1 MAGVLEAISGYATD
15 YYRNLRLSKMETE
28 FKTLEEEEAEEI
40 QRIIATDILD
50 VYDTHLLIDKT
61 TYVRCIIGGLSEEDV
76 DGLPPG
82 LTEEAIERLKALSNG
97 GARVEICTSLKKI
110 PRMIVGNEMK
120 EAYAGNA
127 IDKKNANEHNE
138 GSYEELQLKYEKRD
152 IEATYVD
159 NRYYSQNAF
168 YASFIITLMGTE
180 KEVFETEAQA
190 IGVLESE
197 LIEYSIPNE
206 LMLPAFIASRPFPV
220 RDSRFEVKIHS
231 DTAAIICTST
241 SLNSTIDDEG
251 FLFGKDKKT
260 LADII
265 VDENN
270 KPSKHRVYFGPTGS
284 GKTFTVTMH
293 IRRAMSLYG
302 CRACVITP
310 KHEKDNFMALAKH
323 LGDKAEVICIGEFGD
338 PINIL
343 QIVYDEKSMGNSKE
357 AYSKA
362 YFRHIRVIKQ
372 FFATWLDGE
381 DFSAAAKGYLE
392 DTLHKVYKL
401 AGIKRKEPKTWK
413 ENPMPLLKQLRAI
426 WVADAADHKL
436 SAKTRASAEALA
448 RKTAAIDEDGSLCYL
463 NDVPKK
469 PINYEADFLLF
480 DISGVD
486 EEIKDAMNV
495 YVTGTVGNRFQTDL
509 DKETIVIVDE
519 ARVFLRNKF
528 LNNFMADGVAL
539 GRSYKVFFWLITQ
552 NPGDF
557 EKNGVEEMF
566 KSNIPISIVMGA
578 TLKEHN
584 VAPVKRYFY
593 LTDSEVSELTKC
605 QQGEGILNIDGE
617 TYLVRFEPTLEEYA
631 VIKGLNVADVTLPV
645 IASSEYEIR
654 PEYRKCVEQHKVI
667 LKDWVS
673 GNADKLKDDG
683 WIKRPYLPRIE
694 GRGSC
699 VLFYKQGTIQGDQ
712 VCIPDVLNMKVEH
725 LCCVIQIQGFAI
737 AHGLRVEVDHK
748 EGADVK
754 IWVNGKLYAVE
765 YETGVNTIEMLLKK
779 KKALLAECEDFR
791 FVCAADPKTYAKI
804 SGIVGEEYVAPRGD
818 SLMAWLNSVVKG
830 ENTRPSSGVA
840 FEETEGTKID
850 VAKYEVGGMED
861 EELGG
866 LMPEFMLK
874 MVNEGMTSDQKRS
887 FIAKLKVK
895 DTEKREERTHIDD
908 SGVSPV
914 IIEGE

>member
-1 MAGVLEAISGYATD
+1 MAGVIESVCGYATD
-15 YYRNLRLSKMETE
+15 YYRNLRLSKMESE
-28 FKTLEEEEAEEI
+28 FKSLEEEEAQEI
-40 QRIIATDILD
+40 QDIIATDILE
-50 VYDTHLLIDKT
+50 VYDTHLLIDKN

-82 LTEEAIERLKALSNG
+82 LTEESIERIKELTNG

-110 PRMIVGNEMK
+110 PRMIVSSEMK

-127 IDKKNANEHNE
+127 IDKKNAEEHNE
-138 GSYEELQLKYEKRD
+138 GSYEELKLKYEKID
-152 IEATYVD
+152 IEATYRD

-180 KEVFETEAQA
+180 KEVFETEAQVV
-190 IGVLESE
+190 GVLESE
-197 LIEYSIPNE
+197 LIEYSIPYE
-206 LMLPAFIASRPFPV
+206 LMLPAFLVSRPFPN

-231 DTAAIICTST
+231 DTAAILCTST

-251 FLFGKDKKT
+251 FIFGKDRNT

-265 VDENN
+265 INENV
-270 KPSKHRVYFGPTGS
+270 KPSKHRVYFGPTGA

-293 IRRAMSLYG
+293 IRRAMSIYG

-310 KHEKDNFMALAKH
+310 KHEKDNFMALANH
-323 LGDKAEVICIGEFGD
+323 LGNKAEVICIGEFGD
-338 PINIL
+338 PINLL
-343 QIVYDEKSMGNSKE
+343 QIVYDEKSMGNSAA
-357 AYSKA
+357 AYSRA

-392 DTLHKVYKL
+392 ETLHKVYKQ

-413 ENPMPLLKQLRAI
+413 NPMPLLKDLRAI
-426 WVADAADHKL
+426 WVADSTDKKL
-436 SAKTRASAEALA
+436 SAKVRAVAEALA
-448 RKTAAIDEDGSLCYL
+448 RKTAAIDEDGSFNFL
-463 NDVPKK
+463 NRNPDK
-469 PINYEADFLLF
+469 PINYAADFILF

-486 EEIKDAMNV
+486 DELKDAMNV
-495 YVTGTVGNRFQTDL
+495 FVTGIVGNRFQSDL
-509 DKETIVIVDE
+509 EKETIVIVDE

-539 GRSYKVFFWLITQ
+539 GRSYKVFFWIITQ

-578 TLKEHN
+578 TLKDHN
-584 VAPVKRYFY
+584 VAPVQRYFH
-593 LTDSEVSELTKC
+593 LTNSEVEELCTS
-605 QQGEGILNIDGE
+605 QQGEGILNVDGE
-617 TYLVRFEPTLEEYA
+617 TYMIRFEPTLEEYA

-645 IASSEYEIR
+645 IASSEYEIK

-667 LKDWVS
+667 LKDWVT

-699 VLFYKQGTIQGDQ
+699 VLFYKQGTLQGDQ

-725 LCCVIQIQGFAI
+725 LVCVIQIEGFLI
-737 AHGLRVEVDHK
+737 AHGIRVEVDHK

-754 IWVNGKLYAVE
+754 FWINGKLYAIE
-765 YETGVNTIEMLLKK
+765 YETGVNNIQTLLNK
-779 KKALLAECEDFR
+779 KKALLAETEDFR
-791 FVCAADPKTYAKI
+791 FVCSADPKAYQKLCDV
-804 SGIVGEEYVAPRGD
+804 VGEDYVAPRGD
-818 SLMAWLNSVVKG
+818 SLMAWLNAVIRG
-830 ENTRPSSGVA
+830 DNTRPSPGGH
-840 FEETEGTKID
+840 FEETQGIEID
-850 VAKYEVGGMED
+850 VAKYEVEGMSND
-861 EELGG
+861 ELKEI
-866 LMPEFMLK
+866 MPEFMLK
-874 MVNEGMTSDQKRS
+874 MVSEGMSSDQKRN

-895 DTEKREERTHIDD
+895 TKENREEITSIDTSVD
-908 SGVSPV
+908 EHLVAGA
-914 IIEGE
+914 E